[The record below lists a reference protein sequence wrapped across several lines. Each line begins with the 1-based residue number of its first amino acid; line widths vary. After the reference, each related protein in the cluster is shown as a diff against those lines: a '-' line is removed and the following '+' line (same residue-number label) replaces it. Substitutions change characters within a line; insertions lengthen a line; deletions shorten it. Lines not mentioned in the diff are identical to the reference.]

1 MVYRMFVKNFN
12 SIKRQTVSVNDN
24 VKNYLMQNGYSPISK
39 NSNEWIYISNDK
51 VLSLIEKFK
60 GGDG

>member
-1 MVYRMFVKNFN
+1 MFVKNFN

-39 NSNEWIYISNDK
+39 NCNEWIYISNDK

>member
-1 MVYRMFVKNFN
+1 MFVKNFN

-24 VKNYLMQNGYSPISK
+24 VKNYLMQNGHSPISK
-39 NSNEWIYISNDK
+39 NGNKWIYISNDK
-51 VLSLIEKFK
+51 ILSLIEKFK